1 MSNEMFASWVGTYYL
16 GEDHIAIP
24 SENITRW
31 AEWMEKHER
40 HVAEEHVCGARVST
54 VFLGVDHAFVSGPP
68 VLFESLVFG
77 GPCDGEQRR
86 CSTWAEAVTMHQEM
100 VALVKSMKEDDK

>member
-1 MSNEMFASWVGTYYL
+1 MRSSPRRARLATRRPRGGPYCRPGFFEFGLSNEKFASWVGTYYL

-68 VLFESLVFG
+68 VLFESLV
-77 GPCDGEQRR
+77 
-86 CSTWAEAVTMHQEM
+86 
-100 VALVKSMKEDDK
+100 